1 MRWLMACLFVCVTA
15 PLILIK
21 VISADLA
28 GPHPCSA
35 VYTAD
40 SYNTFLAEAC

>member
-1 MRWLMACLFVCVTA
+1 MACLFVCVTTPM

-21 VISADLA
+21 DISADLA
-28 GPHPCSA
+28 GPHPCSS

-40 SYNTFLAEAC
+40 SYNTVLAEGC

>member
-1 MRWLMACLFVCVTA
+1 MACLFVCVTV

-21 VISADLA
+21 DISADLA

-40 SYNTFLAEAC
+40 SYMLRAVKPIALQ